1 MYVTIKLLKKIK
13 KKKNNKI
20 WNMKKYII
28 IIWKDRDTSVNISS
42 FIIIINE
49 HCLYTTFFFIG
60 NKFFDEI

>member
-49 HCLYTTFFFIG
+49 YCLYTTFFFIG

>member
-1 MYVTIKLLKKIK
+1 
-13 KKKNNKI
+13 
-20 WNMKKYII
+20 MKKYII